1 MSKILVDTIDTRSGT
16 TNLTIGSSNASQITL
31 KSGATLTNFP
41 DNTPAFHV
49 TRNATQSI
57 ADDTDTVIQFDNEVI
72 DTDNKFDLG
81 GTHRFTPTV
90 AGKYFLYACGMMY
103 ASANMQMHIRKNG
116 TKIFGFRD
124 RGGAN
129 TTDQS
134 LYTGGIVEANTTDY
148 FDVIFKQNSN
158 GAINLQG
165 EAFATFFGGYRI
177 IGA

>member
-1 MSKILVDTIDTRSGT
+1 MSKIEANTIDSISGT
-16 TNLTIGSSNASQITL
+16 STLTLGSSNASTIAL
-31 KSGATLTNFP
+31 GSGDVQSNFLH
-41 DNTPAFHV
+41 PAFHV
-49 TRNATQSI
+49 TRNATQSLSN
-57 ADDTDTVIQFDNEVI
+57 DTDTVIQFDSEVI
-72 DTDNKFDLG
+72 DTNNKFDLG

-103 ASANMQMHIRKNG
+103 ASANMQIHIRKNG
-116 TKIFGFRD
+116 TKIFGFRE

-158 GAINLQG
+158 GSINLQG
-165 EAFATFFGGYRI
+165 SDFATFFGGYRI
-177 IGA
+177 GT

>member
-1 MSKILVDTIDTRSGT
+1 MSILKTNQITDLGGNNIISSNGSGT
-16 TNLTIGSSNASQITL
+16 LTLNNDAL
-31 KSGATLTNFP
+31 KATP
-41 DNTPAFHV
+41 SFHV

-57 ADDTDTVIQFDNEVI
+57 ANDTETVIQFDSEVI

-116 TKIFGFRD
+116 TKLFGFRD

-129 TTDQS
+129 TFDQS

-158 GAINLQG
+158 GSLNLQG
-165 EAFATFFGGYRI
+165 GDFATFFGGYKL

>member
-1 MSKILVDTIDTRSGT
+1 MTSKLKVNILADGGDNAIMTSDGSGS
-16 TNLTIGSSNASQITL
+16 LTLNNAAL
-31 KSGATLTNFP
+31 KA
-41 DNTPAFHV
+41 TPAFHV

-57 ADDTDTVIQFDNEVI
+57 ANDTDTVIQFDSEVI
-72 DTDNKFDLG
+72 DTDNKFDLS

-116 TKIFGFRD
+116 TKLFGFRE

-158 GAINLQG
+158 GSLNLQG
-165 EAFATFFGGYRI
+165 DVFATFFGGYKI